1 MSKPPGS
8 LGKEHSGLRGQGTPS
23 LRRQHAW
30 VSLRSSKEAG
40 WLESRDREGMRTLT
54 GRIVPVYGDGA
65 TGLRH
70 VGFKMLVRHPS
81 GGDMARRVLSLKS
94 RSKDMGVDINV
105 GIISI

>member
-1 MSKPPGS
+1 MVGEQ
-8 LGKEHSGLRGQGTPS
+8 GQRG
-23 LRRQHAW
+23 HE
-30 VSLRSSKEAG
+30 RSPA
-40 WLESRDREGMRTLT
+40 

-70 VGFKMLVRHPS
+70 VGFKMLVRYPS

-94 RSKDMGVDINV
+94 RSKGMGVNTNV